1 MKTLSMKVLS
11 EKVFI
16 SYPEQRQNSSLWIFR
31 TQLYLY
37 ICLRRFKDV
46 DRKPKQDL
54 RPPAITLG
62 YADLGVIS
70 LESFRAATNNRHP
83 TELILSSTI
92 EPPQQAQLPPAGIP
106 LRCRQSAHKSVRTIH
121 RAPGLPACRTVT
133 IGSWRWRWP
142 RCLSTCGQ
150 AV

>member
-70 LESFRAATNNRHP
+70 LESFRAATNNLHP
-83 TELILSSTI
+83 TELILSSRLNKRSCH
-92 EPPQQAQLPPAGIP
+92 PLVFRFDAGNLLIN
-106 LRCRQSAHKSVRTIH
+106 LF
-121 RAPGLPACRTVT
+121 G
-133 IGSWRWRWP
+133 
-142 RCLSTCGQ
+142 
-150 AV
+150 

>member
-1 MKTLSMKVLS
+1 VKTLSVKVLS

-37 ICLRRFKDV
+37 ICLRRFKDA

-54 RPPAITLG
+54 QPPAITLG
-62 YADLGVIS
+62 YADPGVIS

-83 TELILSSTI
+83 TELNYRAASTSAAATRWYSASM
-92 EPPQQAQLPPAGIP
+92 QAI
-106 LRCRQSAHKSVRTIH
+106 CS
-121 RAPGLPACRTVT
+121 
-133 IGSWRWRWP
+133 
-142 RCLSTCGQ
+142 
-150 AV
+150 